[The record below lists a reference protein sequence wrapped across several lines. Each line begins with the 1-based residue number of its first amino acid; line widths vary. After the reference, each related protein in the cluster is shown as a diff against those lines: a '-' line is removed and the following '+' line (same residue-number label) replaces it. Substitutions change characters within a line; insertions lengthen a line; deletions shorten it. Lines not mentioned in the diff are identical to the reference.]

1 MIYRKRWHPIPTG
14 RPSET
19 SPRRGAIRLAPVIEG
34 RPPFEVHVSALST
47 LYSDHHRVCD
57 AAFADAEAAGV
68 EGRWPDAEVAT
79 TRFAG
84 LMEAHLSSEEASLFP
99 AFEAATGMTHGPTQM
114 MRMEHEHMRALIARL
129 QRALTAK
136 DTDEFGG
143 AAETLLVLMQQHN
156 LKEDRK
162 SVV

>member
-1 MIYRKRWHPIPTG
+1 MARTKRVTERDRHRAPSRSSDELRGLSLPRGNHTKRDVAGNVDTDLADTRVPQPSGVIYRKRWHPLPAG

-84 LMEAHLSSEEASLFP
+84 LIEAIEEKNRSFAEGT
-99 AFEAATGMTHGPTQM
+99 EAVQ
-114 MRMEHEHMRALIARL
+114 
-129 QRALTAK
+129 
-136 DTDEFGG
+136 
-143 AAETLLVLMQQHN
+143 
-156 LKEDRK
+156 
-162 SVV
+162 